1 MKWLTSVFGNPI
13 GLVLTGAA
21 IAVCLSSYPIIFLGK
36 SYVSPGYGPQMLY
49 DSLPYVPGYQST
61 DKEVLPADP
70 GAMPWQNLPY
80 SRVQHQAVFK
90 HGEFPLWNRY
100 NSAGLPLFGQGQ
112 SQFLDPLH
120 WIAVAGEGNGWAWDL
135 KFLLSKLVFLAGIG
149 ACVFLMTGNRVVTIT
164 ITVSAAFIGFF
175 GFRFNHPSYFTL
187 TYAPWVFFFYL
198 QLLQSSKFFDT
209 KLQVLWRW
217 LPVSGIFF
225 ASILLLFAGTP
236 KESTILFAALH
247 FSGFVGIVAASLKSR
262 KLVVNLGLLILL
274 WVAIVLA
281 SAPHWLI
288 FMDTLSKVSTV
299 SDVSSCSAFS
309 LLEDSW
315 ILIDT
320 LFLGSKPIPWGEP
333 NTNTF
338 IFFGVVLAVVTS
350 SHLFRK
356 SGFLMTVLPLIGLLC
371 FSFGI
376 VPDSVCQRI
385 PFVGKIHHVNHTF
398 LAAAIPF
405 LILLSAIGFNWT
417 FVERIGVVRR
427 FRSTFMVL
435 LIGFLLVV
443 LLSVKNTYS
452 IWLIN
457 PANLLALLS
466 IGGVTTL
473 LLLALWTRPLVR
485 GFSYG
490 IATVSLAL
498 FASAHAY
505 HGLHIESG
513 WKELDDLIINPT
525 PRADMLKQSSA
536 VDFLHFSNK
545 DSHETFLPDQY
556 IAFSNQSEL
565 ITKVLQIARRG
576 GGSEKDIVLFE
587 DDLRRAIT
595 VSQNAVTAEAHIK
608 HYLRGVG
615 VRTKVV
621 QTVRVV
627 DDLPEKSKSD
637 VSNSQL
643 KKISDEPYRV
653 VGQGRAPMSGFY
665 SFLHLESLNGPDA
678 LMSSRYMELLDV
690 FGWSRKPG
698 ASWLRTISP
707 KDIGRLG
714 PLMDLLNV
722 GYFLSFRNDLN
733 KLHLVSNAASYQR
746 LADPGPIDN
755 DFATLYLKHHPKISV
770 DRVSCASNGLL
781 PDGKID
787 NVFSLEIQG
796 ADVGWKGHVI
806 SAMNLQRVFPSGRNH
821 TGGHNYILGISQEEP
836 TSPLLNDKN
845 GEVRITIRSQKLKLW
860 LFGCDDGVN
869 KPGTEY
875 VARVAVDRHP
885 PIQRIA
891 QRDMSIWSRQL
902 PWPRA
907 FFVDSFATYPEISEF
922 ARFVRQAEGV
932 PLAAIEGNRVIE
944 PHTDRVIVAA
954 QNYELTSNS
963 TSFRV
968 EAPSSGVVVL
978 SEVNI
983 PDDVHVTVNN
993 ESGQVLTVNHA
1004 FRGVE
1009 ILEAGDYKIT
1019 FTYRPELWN
1028 VALVL
1033 SGCGLLILVMMVII
1047 FSRNRRL
1054 RRY

>member
-1 MKWLTSVFGNPI
+1 MPA
-13 GLVLTGAA
+13 GLVLVGAVLA
-21 IAVCLSSYPIIFLGK
+21 LSLSSYPIIFFGK

-49 DSLPYVPGYQST
+49 DGLPYVPGYQST
-61 DKEVLPADP
+61 DREDLPADA

-80 SRVQHQAVFK
+80 SRVQHEAVFE

-120 WIAVAGEGNGWAWDL
+120 WIAVVGEGNGWAWDL
-135 KFLLSKLVFLAGIG
+135 KFLLSKLVFLIGIG
-149 ACVFLMTGNRVVTIT
+149 ACVLRMTGNRLATVA

-175 GFRFNHPSYFTL
+175 YFRFNHPVFFNL
-187 TYAPWVFFFYL
+187 TYAPWVFYFYL
-198 QLLQSSKFFDT
+198 QLVRTIELGQRKWSHK
-209 KLQVLWRW
+209 WRA
-217 LPVSGIFF
+217 LPLVGIFV
-225 ASILLLFAGTP
+225 ASALHLFAGTP
-236 KESTILFAALH
+236 KEGIILFGVLH
-247 FSGFVGIVAASLKSR
+247 FAGLTGVIVASR
-262 KLVVNLGLLILL
+262 GSKALLSNVGVLLLL
-274 WVAIVLA
+274 WISIALA
-281 SAPHWLI
+281 TAPHWLI
-288 FMDTLSKVSTV
+288 FLDTLSKASTIYNTPNCNFASRPWQLV
-299 SDVSSCSAFS
+299 
-309 LLEDSW
+309 
-315 ILIDT
+315 DT
-320 LFLGSKPIPWGEP
+320 LFLGPQDKPRSDP
-333 NTNTF
+333 NNNIF
-338 IFFGVVLAVVTS
+338 IFVTGLAALFAINQWIRRPYFWMVL
-350 SHLFRK
+350 
-356 SGFLMTVLPLIGLLC
+356 LPLAGLLG
-371 FSFGI
+371 FAYGL
-376 VPDSVCQRI
+376 VPNSICQRI
-385 PFVGKIHHVNHTF
+385 PFISVIHHIHHTF
-398 LAAAIPF
+398 FTAAIVF
-405 LILLSAIGFNWT
+405 G
-417 FVERIGVVRR
+417 
-427 FRSTFMVL
+427 VL
-435 LIGFLLVV
+435 LAGLGVTSLLTDVKKGVGRIKWSSYGVLVLV
-443 LLSVKNTYS
+443 LLLWWAYPYYGNYEKATSMAGK
-452 IWLIN
+452 
-457 PANLLALLS
+457 LAFTS
-466 IGGVTTL
+466 IGGTVL
-473 LLLALWTRPLVR
+473 LLVAAIWLYRLGHGYSRRAAVCLL
-485 GFSYG
+485 GIFS
-490 IATVSLAL
+490 VLH
-498 FASAHAY
+498 FC
-505 HGLHIESG
+505 HGLHLTTGIVD
-513 WKELDDLIINPT
+513 LDNLLINPT